1 MKRITLII
9 FLFTFFTKNVSC
21 QETSNSACGGSIPV
35 VFAEEIKVFKWSI
48 ELGGVKSYITSEMNI
63 PTSDL
68 EHKAKLNNRLLL
80 PSLRLIRIINIKEC
94 RFSVSPFIGLSAIG
108 ASRGTIDNKSFQL
121 DTTTYFFSTQTPFRL
136 YHSEIGSFVNYTI
149 RSFNIQF
156 GIKGQYALI
165 YYSTL
170 TLDLVPN
177 RVRLAPTPAADS
189 RELSYEG
196 DRLTNFSANAGFRI
210 QYNWRRFSVAVEYWQ
225 GLTDLSS
232 AESDWFT
239 NDVYENN
246 LRLMVGYRF

>member
-1 MKRITLII
+1 MKNLFLII
-9 FLFTFFTKNVSC
+9 SC
-21 QETSNSACGGSIPV
+21 CFIAIANLHSQDKKTQN
-35 VFAEEIKVFKWSI
+35 WSV
-48 ELGGVKSYITSEMNI
+48 ELGVVKSYITSEMKI

-68 EHKAKLNNRLLL
+68 EHKAKLNNRWLL
-80 PSLRLIRIINIKEC
+80 PSLRLSRNIQIKE
-94 RFSVSPFIGLSAIG
+94 SQLSITPFIGLSAIG
-108 ASRGTIDNKSFQL
+108 ASRGTIDNKNFQL
-121 DTTTYFFSTQTPFRL
+121 DTTTYFFSTQTLFRL
-136 YHSEIGSFVNYTI
+136 YYSELGSFVNY
-149 RSFNIQF
+149 SVKNFDFQF

-170 TLDLVPN
+170 TLDLVPQ

-196 DRLTNFSANAGFRI
+196 DRLVNFSANAGFRI
-210 QYNWRRFSVAVEYWQ
+210 QYNWRRFSVAAEYWQ

-246 LRLMVGYRF
+246 LRFMVGYQF

>member
-1 MKRITLII
+1 MKNL
-9 FLFTFFTKNVSC
+9 LFTILICLLFNSNIFC
-21 QETSNSACGGSIPV
+21 QNEKKRN
-35 VFAEEIKVFKWSI
+35 WSV
-48 ELGGVKSYITSEMNI
+48 EFGVVKSYITSEMNI

-80 PSLRLIRIINIKEC
+80 PSLRLSRNIKIKES
-94 RFSVSPFIGLSAIG
+94 RFSVKPFLGLSVIG

-121 DTTTYFFSTQTPFRL
+121 DTTTYFFSTQTAFRM
-136 YHSEIGSFVNYTI
+136 YYSELGSFVNYSI
-149 RSFNIQF
+149 RNFDFQF

-170 TLDLVPN
+170 TLDLVPQ

-196 DRLTNFSANAGFRI
+196 DRLANFSANAGFRV
-210 QYNWRRFSVAVEYWQ
+210 QYNWRRFTIATEYWQ

-232 AESDWFT
+232 ARGDWFT

-246 LRLMVGYRF
+246 LRFMVGYRF